1 LTDYL
6 GTGSNITETMESPA
20 KRTKRPSSSGIEDSK
35 DAFKATLRKFFQE
48 VDTNGR
54 GTLTYREVLRVLDDL
69 GCKEDDKAVL
79 EWFRAVDVDHNNL
92 ITFDELWKALNDNKD
107 PQKLMEIDLRFR
119 FMQADKN
126 GSEGLTKDEFRAV
139 LELAG
144 WNISKETVDATFD
157 CVDANNDGKV
167 TVDEY
172 LSALCVK
179 QNTNGTDETE
189 PSPAKKAKRSLDAA
203 PPKPPKEVP
212 EACRETFRIHLQ
224 KLFKEV
230 DTNGR
235 GTLTLRE
242 VLRMLDDLGCKNDE
256 KDVLEWFRSVDQ
268 DHNDLITFEELWDA
282 MAESKNR
289 AKLMEIDLRYRFIKA
304 DKDGSKALS
313 KEEFKTVLAEAGWDF
328 TPEELDLAF
337 TMVDEDSNGKVTID
351 EYLTQLC
358 GTS

>member
-1 LTDYL
+1 
-6 GTGSNITETMESPA
+6 ME
-20 KRTKRPSSSGIEDSK
+20 ESK
-35 DAFKATLRKFFQE
+35 ADFKMHLEKFFKE

-54 GTLTYREVLRVLDDL
+54 GTLTYREILRVLDDI

-92 ITFDELWKALNDNKD
+92 ITFEELWKALNDNND
-107 PQKLMEIDLRFR
+107 PKKLMEIDLRFR

-126 GSEGLTKDEFRAV
+126 GSEGLSKEEFRTV

-144 WNISKETVDATFD
+144 WDISPETVEATFD

-179 QNTNGTDETE
+179 HQPNGDGTE
-189 PSPAKKAKRSLDAA
+189 PSPTKKSRRSLEST
-203 PPKPPKEVP
+203 PKPEPVIKDVP
-212 EACRETFRIHLQ
+212 EECKETFRVHLE

-235 GTLTLRE
+235 GTLTYRE

-256 KDVLEWFRSVDQ
+256 KDVLKWFRSVDV
-268 DHNDLITFEELWDA
+268 DHNDLITFDELWAA
-282 MAESKNR
+282 MSESKNR
-289 AKLMEIDLRYRFIKA
+289 RKLMEIDLRYRFMQA

-313 KEEFKTVLAEAGWDF
+313 KEEFKTIMAQAGWDF
-328 TPEELDLAF
+328 STEEVEMAF
-337 TMVDEDSNGKVTID
+337 TMVDANSDGKVTID
-351 EYLTQLC
+351 EYLSQLC